1 MKECRRIYSASV
13 AWPTDGFLSVGHSG
27 PATLPPTRKDR
38 MMRSDIFSLSKLQIS
53 FERQSSAIRFEQRPS
68 LVDESSEPPV
78 GVLLMVL

>member
-1 MKECRRIYSASV
+1 
-13 AWPTDGFLSVGHSG
+13 
-27 PATLPPTRKDR
+27 

-53 FERQSSAIRFEQRPS
+53 FERQSSAVRFEQRPS